1 MKIIRLTDDRYV
13 IDVGPSC
20 TAEAAHEL
28 ANQWA
33 NWWATAT
40 TMPTALLVN
49 GISTPLEYEDHRDSN
64 IEKRVQNLEA
74 FFGEALKRMID
85 EETSSS

>member
-1 MKIIRLTDDRYV
+1 MKIIRLTDDHY
-13 IDVGPSC
+13 IMEVGPAWTSEQAVELMKRWKEWM
-20 TAEAAHEL
+20 AE
-28 ANQWA
+28 
-33 NWWATAT
+33 
-40 TMPTALLVN
+40 PDPKPLLLGSPV
-49 GISTPLEYEDHRDSN
+49 EYEDHRDSN